1 MIGGANIHLAYVY
14 IILTPNIA
22 KRYPP
27 FLEYIRNKTS
37 DMESNVTNPE
47 VKTVQMKQFDELVK
61 INDIIIVVK
70 HNIATEIYKK
80 GTVLNKKINDCPLFY
95 EPEKLNILGSA
106 LIQFTPVTHSQE
118 PMRETL
124 KRHPI
129 HSSIVELK
137 SKKTLRAPEPKEN
150 KHIIVRFI
158 SIHRRKID
166 VQRYIAD
173 ESYENF
179 IRVGENN
186 VKNAVLVGEY
196 TNTLLWIIIF
206 AFTTDVFN
214 PNNLPVM
221 IIVTDTPYKKYVI
234 NYLKSVGFVPKDEK
248 IIIQFI
254 NKTPNKIPTVLPE
267 TDIPDSMIRNT
278 LMILLDIHT
287 LNYLRLLC
295 YSSPTS
301 AFSDYVVYKGSRK
314 HKYLPVDL
322 PNPTSIE
329 NAIVEYGGD
338 LKCIQQGRYLTFKIN
353 TKMPGDWETV
363 SGDVAKCGSPYTY
376 HTHPI
381 SVYDSYNVLIG
392 PPSTSDWML
401 FWTCIGPKT
410 LTPDTYSKNSFHVVA
425 TLEGIYVMSIRF
437 YLMSKELIEF
447 INVFQT
453 GFFMRFEYPFHLR
466 ETKFW
471 TLTAEE
477 KETFSKNIVTQSI
490 MHYKLWLKE
499 TLDQLKI
506 ELLQPSYNLKEEHV
520 RNLNNIFRVNYLS
533 WKDAIHPFDFNG
545 TVYRDINPPWVLNGN
560 VEPNDFTGGEF
571 ELVQTA
577 DVLKHVKDA
586 HDAGMTGN
594 YIAFFTDLQSKY
606 SEKLRLM
613 EPVAVA
619 TSSGIGGTRK
629 RRRKLRKLK

>member
-1 MIGGANIHLAYVY
+1 MQRKYTKN
-14 IILTPNIA
+14 
-22 KRYPP
+22 
-27 FLEYIRNKTS
+27 
-37 DMESNVTNPE
+37 
-47 VKTVQMKQFDELVK
+47 
-61 INDIIIVVK
+61 
-70 HNIATEIYKK
+70 
-80 GTVLNKKINDCPLFY
+80 CPLFS

-106 LIQFTPVTHSQE
+106 LIQFTPVTQSRE
-118 PMRETL
+118 PIRETL
-124 KRHPI
+124 RRHPI

-137 SKKTLRAPEPKEN
+137 SKTLRSPEPKEN

-196 TNTLLWIIIF
+196 TNTLLWVIIF

-234 NYLKSVGFVPKDEK
+234 DYLKSVGFVPKDEK

-267 TDIPDSMIRNT
+267 TDIPESMISTNF
-278 LMILLDIHT
+278 MILLDIHT

-314 HKYLPVDL
+314 HKDLPSTDYSGAGTAAVATSSPVPAVQPPAVLSVNL
-322 PNPTSIE
+322 PNPITTE

-338 LKCIQQGRYLTFKIN
+338 FKCIQQDRYLTFKMN
-353 TKMPGDWETV
+353 TKMPGDWE
-363 SGDVAKCGSPYTY
+363 SISEDVAKCGSPYTY

-381 SVYDSYNVLIG
+381 SAYDSYNVLIA
-392 PPSTSDWML
+392 PPSAPDWML
-401 FWTCIGPKT
+401 FWTCIGRKT
-410 LTPDTYSKNSFHVVA
+410 SRPYLPMPLRAHGYSQNSFHVVA
-425 TLEGIYVMSIRF
+425 ALEGIYVMTIRVF
-437 YLMSKELIEF
+437 LMHKILIDF
-447 INVFQT
+447 INFNPMS
-453 GFFMRFEYPFHLR
+453 FFMRFEYPFHLR
-466 ETKFW
+466 ETNFW

-477 KETFSKNIVTQSI
+477 KEIFSKNIVTQSI
-490 MHYKLWLKE
+490 IHYELWLKE
-499 TLDQLKI
+499 TIDQLKI
-506 ELLQPSYNLKEEHV
+506 ELQTLHHATIEQVGNLHDV
-520 RNLNNIFRVNYLS
+520 FRVNYLS
-533 WKDAIHPFDFNG
+533 WKDAIHPFDFDGN
-545 TVYRDINPPWVLNGN
+545 VFRDINPPWVLNGT

-571 ELVQTA
+571 ELVQTE
-577 DVLKHVKDA
+577 DVLKHVKDS
-586 HDAGMTGN
+586 HDAFMSGN
-594 YIAFFTDLQSKY
+594 FALFFTDLQSKY
-606 SEKLRLM
+606 YEKLRLM
-613 EPVAVA
+613 EPVTPVPVTRDLWGRETQRARRTA
-619 TSSGIGGTRK
+619 RWDLDGGTRK
-629 RRRKLRKLK
+629 RRRKLSKSRKLK